1 MFYQSFGLGGWLE
14 RGVLLAAT
22 TAALLLSASALMS
35 GQALPT
41 FVELIGPRH
50 GRTRSLPTM
59 MLGFTLIVIT
69 LIATET
75 ALNLVFDARWRDFP
89 FASLTMAAVPIW
101 ILASLNRPKSGP
113 RPIAEAVFTGLF
125 VIAAI
130 YIAFNEGADN
140 WQALWTAA
148 AYVLFGATLWRAALL
163 ALGVTAF
170 AAWSIGA
177 RLALAARTARIVE
190 VLAALELAAY
200 AVIVIAFD
208 QRFLVAIA
216 NYAPAVAFLAVS
228 FLVAYRRQRSR
239 PLLTGLAGLLL
250 TAAAAVVQR
259 QRIALHPTLFN
270 HNALYHAIQMVAFVL
285 IFQAGRYVV
294 ATPAAAER

>member
-1 MFYQSFGLGGWLE
+1 MTEPDVTLTDYGIALECAIMAGLLYRRR
-14 RGVLLAAT
+14 RGRGDLRRPFVLFFA
-22 TAALLLSASALMS
+22 SSAL
-35 GQALPT
+35 GALAGGT
-41 FVELIGPRH
+41 VH
-50 GRTRSLPTM
+50 GFFLDDGSL
-59 MLGFTLIVIT
+59 
-69 LIATET
+69 A
-75 ALNLVFDARWRDFP
+75 
-89 FASLTMAAVPIW
+89 
-101 ILASLNRPKSGP
+101 
-113 RPIAEAVFTGLF
+113 
-125 VIAAI
+125 
-130 YIAFNEGADN
+130 
-140 WQALWTAA
+140 
-148 AYVLFGATLWRAALL
+148 GATLWRAALL

-177 RLALAARTARIVE
+177 RLALTARTARIVE
-190 VLAALELAAY
+190 ALAALELAAY

-228 FLVAYRRQRSR
+228 FLVAYRRHRSR